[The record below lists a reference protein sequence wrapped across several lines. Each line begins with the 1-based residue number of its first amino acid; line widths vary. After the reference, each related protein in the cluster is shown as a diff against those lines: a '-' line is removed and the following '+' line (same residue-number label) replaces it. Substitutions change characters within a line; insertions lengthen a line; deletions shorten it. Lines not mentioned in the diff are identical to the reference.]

1 MEDTKEKMNVKL
13 NDQETTVTKKVY
25 SNDSKGKRYQ
35 QPRKVL
41 KDQKQADEY
50 TGIMLSPSEDD
61 IMPYREALR
70 KEFKYKSSEEMRK
83 GEARERKLYGRTI
96 RENEKEV

>member
-1 MEDTKEKMNVKL
+1 M
-13 NDQETTVTKKVY
+13 TKKVY

-35 QPRKVL
+35 QPRTVL
-41 KDQKQADEY
+41 KDQRQADEY

-70 KEFKYKSSEEMRK
+70 KEFKYKSSKEMRK

-96 RENEKEV
+96 REKEKEV